1 MQLARFYLGAR
12 SAGDPKVCAIAA
24 DTWSTGIGHYTE
36 LSLDWRV
43 ETAF

>member
-24 DTWSTGIGHYTE
+24 DTWERDIGHYTE
-36 LSLDWRV
+36 LSLGCRV
-43 ETAF
+43 ETAW